1 MRNALWA
8 AVLAAACA
16 LVSFRSTYEP
26 DLWWHLAQGRE
37 AAAGHLVRA
46 NVFSADFAGY
56 RQHYTSWLFDL
67 GGYLLWTRAGPIAIQ
82 ALQALLLAVTLGL
95 VAASCRVRA
104 STAAAISVCAI
115 GWVVLEPRALPRPY
129 LVSFAGM
136 ALCALLIERART
148 ARSWRPLR
156 WAPLAIAAWANV
168 HVECVFGVALIGL
181 FGLGEWLRP
190 RDLAR
195 SESAKVMAV
204 GAAGVAATMLNP
216 YGIGLLRYLYE
227 NTFVPQV
234 IDIAELHAPYLPNY
248 RGFFAWAA
256 AGAILCAWRWRV
268 VSLGDALAIALFAVM
283 GFRYLRLTPLLFL
296 VSAPLVARCLDDG
309 FRSVRWRRVV
319 AAVSVAAALMIV
331 RVPIVDLARNLRGGG
346 DALEPPDLFSPA
358 AMQFARDRG
367 LSGPAFTSINL
378 GGYVAWHLYPSV
390 RAFIDARLQA
400 YPPEFFRDVRAASS
414 DPAAWA
420 ALTRN
425 VDWAILSVPRV
436 NEWSGT
442 GRFDPNDWGQ
452 VYKDQAVEILV
463 RRGGRYRALITSF

>member
-82 ALQALLLAVTLGL
+82 ALQAVLLAVTLGL
-95 VAASCRVRA
+95 VAAACRVRSSA
-104 STAAAISVCAI
+104 AAAIAVCAI

-136 ALCALLIERART
+136 ALCALWIERARA

-156 WAPLAIAAWANV
+156 WVPLAIAAWANV
-168 HVECVFGVALIGL
+168 HVECVFGVALVGL
-181 FGLGEWLRP
+181 FGAGEWLRP

-195 SESAKVMAV
+195 SDSSKVIIVA
-204 GAAGVAATMLNP
+204 AAGVAATMINP
-216 YGIGLLRYLYE
+216 YGLGLLRYLNE

-248 RGFFAWAA
+248 RGFFAWAI
-256 AGAILCAWRWRV
+256 AGGVLCAWRWR
-268 VSLGDALAIALFAVM
+268 LITLADVLIVALFAVM

-296 VSAPLVARCLDDG
+296 VSAPLVARCLDDAV
-309 FRSVRWRRVV
+309 RSLAWRRAAAAITVV
-319 AAVSVAAALMIV
+319 AALLLI
-331 RVPIVDLARNLRGGG
+331 RVPVVDLVRGVRIGG
-346 DALEPPDLFSPA
+346 DALEPRALFSPP
-358 AMQFARDRG
+358 AMAFARDRG
-367 LSGPAFTSINL
+367 LTGPAFTSINL
-378 GGYVAWHLYPSV
+378 GGYVEWHLYPAV
-390 RAFIDARLQA
+390 RPFIDARLQA
-400 YPPEFFRDVRAASS
+400 YPPEFFRAVRAASS

-420 ALTRN
+420 DLTRN
-425 VDWAILSVPRV
+425 VDWAVLSVPRV
-436 NEWSGT
+436 NEWSGV
-442 GRFDPNDWGQ
+442 GRFNPDEWGS
-452 VYKDQAVEILV
+452 VYRDEAIEILV
-463 RRGGRYRALITSF
+463 RRSGSYRSLITSF

>member
-8 AVLAAACA
+8 AVLVAAGA

-67 GGYLLWTRAGPIAIQ
+67 GGYLLWTRVGPAAIQ
-82 ALQALLLAVTLGL
+82 AAQALLLAVTLGV
-95 VAASCRVRA
+95 VAAACRVR
-104 STAAAISVCAI
+104 SSVAAAIAVCAI

-129 LVSFAGM
+129 LFSFVAI
-136 ALCALLIERART
+136 ALCSLLIEHSRA
-148 ARSWRPLR
+148 ARSWRPLW

-168 HVECVFGVALIGL
+168 HVECVFGVAFIAL
-181 FGLGEWLRP
+181 FGAGEWLRP

-195 SESAKVMAV
+195 RDSVKVLFIA
-204 GAAGVAATMLNP
+204 AAGLAATVLNP

-248 RGFFAWAA
+248 RGFFAWTIAI
-256 AGAILCAWRWRV
+256 GALGAWRWRLV
-268 VSLGDALAIALFAVM
+268 TLADAFAIALFAVM
-283 GFRYLRLTPLLFL
+283 GFRFLRLTPLLFL
-296 VSAPLVARCLDDG
+296 VSAPLVARCLDDV
-309 FRSVRWRRVV
+309 VRAAARRRAAAAVAVV
-319 AAVSVAAALMIV
+319 AALLLIRVPVIELVRGV
-331 RVPIVDLARNLRGGG
+331 RVGG
-346 DALEPPDLFSPA
+346 DALEPRGLFSPP

-367 LSGPAFTSINL
+367 LTGPAFTSINL
-378 GGYVAWHLYPSV
+378 GGYVTWHLYPSA
-390 RAFIDARLQA
+390 RPFIDARLQA
-400 YPPEFFRDVRAASS
+400 YPPEFFRAIRTASS

-425 VDWAILSVPRV
+425 VDWAVLSVPRV
-436 NEWSGT
+436 NEWSGV
-442 GRFDPNDWGQ
+442 GRFNPDDWGS
-452 VYKDQAVEILV
+452 VYRDDAIEILV